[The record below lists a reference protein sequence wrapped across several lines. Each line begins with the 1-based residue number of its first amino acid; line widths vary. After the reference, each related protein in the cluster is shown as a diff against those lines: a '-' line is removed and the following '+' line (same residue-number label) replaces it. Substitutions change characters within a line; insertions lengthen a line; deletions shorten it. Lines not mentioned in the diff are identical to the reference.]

1 MVQWVKLLPSPA
13 SNTAH
18 SHWVSFLTSI
28 SIGWWSLISIDYL
41 QMTSCHVYTVRNKIS
56 SSFRVS
62 EVLQAEKWLHQ
73 KEADHESVE
82 PLSLLKGCISSS
94 WSLSWVSLWETLR
107 PTQLESR
114 LIWCGRDSRLHTSL
128 TSSLFELLSP
138 PSEPLCLHHVFFPWE
153 EKHSSDHHH
162 LISFPLFS
170 PPMATF
176 F

>member
-1 MVQWVKLLPSPA
+1 M
-13 SNTAH
+13 
-18 SHWVSFLTSI
+18 
-28 SIGWWSLISIDYL
+28 
-41 QMTSCHVYTVRNKIS
+41 
-56 SSFRVS
+56 S

-73 KEADHESVE
+73 KEADHEVWNHYPCWKVVFLLPGAWAES
-82 PLSLLKGCISSS
+82 PSGRHWDLS
-94 WSLSWVSLWETLR
+94 

-138 PSEPLCLHHVFFPWE
+138 SSEPLCLHHVFFPWE

-176 F
+176 FYLLMYLIFSILSLSRIHRPLWRNCFQFVISTNPNVTKFKK